1 MAHVKP
7 SSSSFIFSATLVAG
21 AVLSG
26 LCVPAAAQ
34 DAVNP
39 VRPEFQNTPA
49 RIVKPIDNTQLITL
63 KGNTHPATQT
73 AKDLGP
79 VDPDMP
85 LSRMQLLLQRSPEQQ
100 AALDAFMAEQYDPKS
115 PNFHHWLSPDQYG
128 QLYGPSDTDIAT
140 LTAWLQS
147 QGMTVSSVSK
157 GRLAIEFNG
166 TAGQIKQ
173 AFHTELHH
181 YTVNG
186 EAHIANNS
194 DPQIPEAI
202 SPVVMGVIGL
212 NDFRTKSQMI
222 TPVPLQRDSSGRL
235 GPAGG
240 SQPNYTLNS
249 VNYYVAPGDFATIYN
264 TTPLLNSGI
273 NGTGVSIAIVAR
285 SNILPSD
292 ITTYR
297 SMFGLTGS
305 PYTLVLNGADPGL
318 VAGDQGE
325 NTLDVEMAGMA
336 APGAK
341 ILLVLSGAYSGGADG
356 VTLSQLYIIDNQ
368 LAPIMSTSFG
378 LCELSLGTSGNSFN
392 NALEQQAAA
401 EGISS
406 FLSSGDSGAA
416 ECESQSLSYHLAT
429 TGMQVSGT
437 ADTPYDTS
445 VGGTDFN
452 DVSSYATYWNSTNSA
467 TGSSALKYIPENPWN
482 STCTNPLLFTNGYIT
497 ATTYCNY
504 VYGLGSSNATASA
517 QISTVGGGGGVSN
530 CTAPTGTTAST
541 CAGGYAKPSWQT
553 GPGVPADGKRDS
565 PDVSLF
571 AASGAQGNSWGLYL
585 NGALN
590 GTGGTSASAPAMAGI
605 MALVLQKQGS
615 AQGLANSV
623 FYKLAA
629 AQTTANCN
637 SSAVVGTSC
646 VFYDTTSGNNQ
657 VPCSNNTPNN
667 PFVTVNLNCVN
678 GTTIG
683 VTGGEAAGT
692 GYDTATGLGS
702 VNAYNLV
709 NTWSTQSSTPTITV
723 TLSPTTLPNGYVNVL
738 QYYQQIT
745 AGGGTPPY
753 TYTLISGALPPG
765 LNLSSGGLL
774 GGVPTAGGT
783 YSFTIRAC
791 DSTLVNGPV
800 CGSQAYSVTPQVAT
814 NPATIHWIPGATFTF
829 NGLPIG
835 SSVLN
840 ATTTNS
846 GTVSYAFQVYLNST
860 SGVYGGYNGTAT
872 ATTVLA
878 PGQYLITATN
888 SADGTQAQITF
899 TVLPQHEW
907 IIKSAGSLSGLDAA
921 GNTYGSGATGGGI
934 GVAIDGGGSVWS
946 INTSG
951 SSVSVFTNT
960 GVLSNT
966 YSAGSI
972 TSAKALAIDGNNQT
986 WIANGNGTVTA
997 LSNLGTAVF
1006 TTPID
1011 PAAGTAAPGSISV
1024 DTAGSLWLS
1033 VPGSNS
1039 VIEVIGAATPVA
1051 TPTVT
1056 QVINNTP
1063 GTKP

>member
-1 MAHVKP
+1 MAHSKP
-7 SSSSFIFSATLVAG
+7 YSSSVLLPRNRRQFSLVLAASL
-21 AVLSG
+21 AVVLG
-26 LCVPAAAQ
+26 GVCIPAVAQ
-34 DAVNP
+34 NAV
-39 VRPEFQNTPA
+39 QSTSA

-63 KGNTHPATQT
+63 RGNTHPATQSG
-73 AKDLGP
+73 KDLGP
-79 VDPDMP
+79 VDSEM
-85 LSRMQLLLQRSPEQQ
+85 LLTRMQLLLQRSPEQQ
-100 AALDAFMAEQYDPKS
+100 AALDAFMVEQYDPNS
-115 PNFHHWLSPDQYG
+115 PNFHHWLSPEQYG
-128 QLYGPSDTDIAT
+128 QLYGPSDADIAT

-157 GRLAIEFNG
+157 GRIAIEFNG

-181 YTVNG
+181 YTVHG

-194 DPQIPEAI
+194 DPKIPEAI

-212 NDFRTKSQMI
+212 NDFRAKSQMI
-222 TPVPLQRDSSGRL
+222 PPVPLQRDSSGRL

-240 SQPNYTLNS
+240 PQPNYTINS
-249 VNYYVAPGDFATIYN
+249 LNYYVAPGDFATIYN

-273 NGTGVSIAIVAR
+273 NGSGVTVAIVAR

-297 SMFGLTGS
+297 TMFGLTGS

-406 FLSSGDSGAA
+406 FLSSGDSGAS
-416 ECESQSLSYHLAT
+416 ECENDNLTYHLAT
-429 TGMQVSGT
+429 TGLEVSGT

-452 DVSSYATYWNSTNSA
+452 DVGSYATYWSGTNSL

-482 STCTNPLLFTNGYIT
+482 STCTNPLLFTNGYIS

-504 VYGLGSSNATASA
+504 VYALGSSNTTAAS
-517 QISTVGGGGGVSN
+517 QISNVGGGGGVSN

-571 AASGAQGNSWGLYL
+571 AANGAQGNSWALYV
-585 NGALN
+585 NGALS
-590 GTGGTSASAPAMAGI
+590 GSGGTSASAPAMAGI
-605 MALVLQKQGS
+605 MALVVQKQGS
-615 AQGLANSV
+615 AQGLANPV

-646 VFYDTTSGNNQ
+646 VFYDITSGNND
-657 VPCSNNTPNN
+657 VPCQNSST
-667 PFVTVNLNCVN
+667 NCTN

-683 VTGGEAAGT
+683 VMGNASTT

-709 NTWSTQSSTPTITV
+709 NTWSTQSGTPTITV
-723 TLSPTTLPNGYVNVL
+723 TLSPTTLPNGYVNVV

-791 DSTLVNGPV
+791 DSTSVNGPV

-814 NPATIHWIPGATFTF
+814 NPATIHWIPGSTFTF

-835 SSVLN
+835 SGVLN

-846 GTVSYAFQVYLNST
+846 GTVSYTFQVFLNST
-860 SGVYGGYNGTAT
+860 SGAYGGYNGAAT
-872 ATTVLA
+872 AATVLA
-878 PGQYLITATN
+878 PGQYLLIATN
-888 SADGTQAQITF
+888 SADASQTQITF
-899 TVLPQHEW
+899 TVLQQHEW
-907 IIKSAGSLSGLDAA
+907 VIKSAGSLTGLDAG
-921 GNTYGSGATGGGI
+921 GNSYVSNTTGGGL
-934 GVAIDGGGSVWS
+934 GLAIDSGGSVWS
-946 INTSG
+946 INASG

-960 GVLSNT
+960 GALSNT
-966 YSAGSI
+966 YSSGIS
-972 TSAKALAIDGNNQT
+972 SAKALAIDGNNIT

-1006 TTPID
+1006 TTPIK
-1011 PAAGTAAPGSISV
+1011 PAGGTAAAGSISV
-1024 DTAGSLWLS
+1024 DTAGSLWIS
-1033 VPGSNS
+1033 TPTGNS
-1039 VIEVIGAATPVA
+1039 ITEVIGAATPVA